1 MAHGI
6 IVTDPA
12 RSGRRELNRLRTEST
27 SMSHVFAAATGG
39 IVPVAGARG
48 ETFPVHRIYCV
59 GRNYVEHA
67 KEMGFTGREPPFFFM
82 KPADAVLPVAEGEV
96 GRMPY
101 PTLTKDL
108 HHEVELVVA
117 IGSGGRDI
125 QAADAMRHVWGYA
138 VGLDMTRRDLQGEAK
153 KLGRPW
159 DIGKSFDHSAPIG
172 PIRRAAECRID
183 AETRITLE
191 VNGQIRQQSTI
202 GKLIWNLG
210 EIIEHLSAAWELQ
223 PGDLIFTGTPEGVA
237 AVVAG
242 DTLVGEITG
251 LPSLTVRIV

>member
-1 MAHGI
+1 
-6 IVTDPA
+6 
-12 RSGRRELNRLRTEST
+12 
-27 SMSHVFAAATGG
+27 MSHVIAAPASAS
-39 IVPVAGARG
+39 VPAAGAAG
-48 ETFPVHRIYCV
+48 ATFPVHRIYCV

-101 PTLTKDL
+101 PSLTKDL

-117 IGSGGRDI
+117 IGTGGKAI
-125 QAADAMRHVWGYA
+125 AAADAMRHVWGYA

-183 AETRITLE
+183 ADTRIKLE
-191 VNGQIRQQSTI
+191 VNGKVRQQSTI
-202 GKLIWNLG
+202 GKLIWNIG

-223 PGDLIFTGTPEGVA
+223 PGDLIFSGTPEGVA
-237 AVVAG
+237 AVGRG
-242 DTLVGEITG
+242 DQLDAEISGVGRLQLTLV
-251 LPSLTVRIV
+251 